1 MLNRPLED
9 CYQKRKRLLDF
20 QVGSAPAENW
30 QGLLAAL
37 HLQHTNTVY
46 SSKKLMQIRRRQR
59 KEPCKTQRLLED
71 RDMGN
76 QGIVK
81 AD

>member
-1 MLNRPLED
+1 
-9 CYQKRKRLLDF
+9 
-20 QVGSAPAENW
+20 
-30 QGLLAAL
+30 
-37 HLQHTNTVY
+37 
-46 SSKKLMQIRRRQR
+46 MQIRRRQR